1 MTGKRSFI
9 SWKCGTWR
17 RLETKR
23 LQIVKTKVFEDHSH
37 VWSVIFI
44 PILILLLIYC
54 CNRPSDGSE
63 YSQANTSPNISSG
76 DTNWIHSTLLRIQNN
91 EVYEND
97 SVFFYL
103 DSIRNLAGKAGLT
116 GTIASALF
124 EEGRYH
130 YDLNHYKEA
139 RDCFERAI
147 AVAQEA
153 KDTLTWARSLQ
164 VLGSVALSTGD
175 DHLCLKLNYES
186 LPLFEKIGY
195 NDGIARVYNILG
207 LYKSGQNEYD
217 SAISYFNRAM
227 EINRQ
232 TPNQTGLMHNRG
244 NLAYLY
250 EKTGRFTVADSIY
263 HLLEYE
269 LIKDGDSLNLPV
281 VFADLAS
288 VSKKMGKLE
297 DARAYLIKAVNINE
311 LTRDTASLGSNYG
324 DLGET
329 YYNSRQFDSAGFFLR
344 KSYICSGAVNDYE
357 IQCQALMF
365 LIKIDSINF
374 NLKPAITKYEKL
386 LALKDSVFIIKSRN
400 HLRAS
405 ELDYENQK
413 KNLLI
418 ESQELQLESVK
429 KLNKLYLSLFII
441 SAIASALVLVSIF
454 LLFKNNRKK
463 RELFKNEILIRDL
476 EIQNVKKSEE
486 IQALRIKSI
495 EEEMKIKER
504 EQVSHALALEQKN
517 ELLNLI
523 NNKINAA
530 MDDTGILRIQDLNG
544 LVSSIRMQISDSTEA
559 DLFNQKFNKVHSAF
573 YSNLSK
579 AHPDLTKSELKFCA
593 YLKLNLTSHQISA
606 IMNVTSEAIRKNRH
620 RIRKKLRLEKEDS
633 LENYLSTF

>member
-1 MTGKRSFI
+1 M
-9 SWKCGTWR
+9 WR
-17 RLETKR
+17 RQGNNKI
-23 LQIVKTKVFEDHSH
+23 QIYGSVKSRALTDHS
-37 VWSVIFI
+37 VAWLFFMI
-44 PILILLLIYC
+44 PVFILLLVFSCDRASNGY
-54 CNRPSDGSE
+54 PPGSG
-63 YSQANTSPNISSG
+63 NTGTNHPSG
-76 DTNWIHSTLLRIQNN
+76 DTSWINSTLSRISNN
-91 EVYEND
+91 EIIDND
-97 SVFFYL
+97 SVFLYL

-116 GTIASALF
+116 VTIASALF

-130 YDLNHYKEA
+130 YDLNHYEEA
-139 RDCFERAI
+139 KDCFERAI
-147 AVAQEA
+147 AAAKEA

-164 VLGSVALSTGD
+164 ILGSVALSTGD

-207 LYKSGQNEYD
+207 LYKSGQKEYD
-217 SAISYFNRAM
+217 SAISYFNKAM

-232 TPNQTGLMHNRG
+232 IANQTGLMHNRG

-250 EKTGRFTVADSIY
+250 EKTGKFTVADSIY

-281 VFADLAS
+281 VYADLAS

-297 DARAYLIKAVNINE
+297 VSRAYLIKAVNISE
-311 LTRDTASLGSNYG
+311 LTKDTANMGGNYG
-324 DLGET
+324 DLGEA
-329 YYNSRQFDSAGFFLR
+329 YYNSSQFDSAGFFLR
-344 KSYICSGAVNDYE
+344 KSYICSGAVKDYE
-357 IQCQALMF
+357 IQCQALKF

-374 NLKPAITKYEKL
+374 NFKPAITKYEKL
-386 LALKDSVFIIKSRN
+386 LALKDSVFSIKYRN
-400 HLRAS
+400 HLKAS

-413 KNLLI
+413 KNHLI
-418 ESQELQLESVK
+418 EYQNLQLKSVK
-429 KLNKLYLSLFII
+429 KNNRLFLSLFII
-441 SAIASALVLVSIF
+441 SALTCTLALISIF
-454 LLFKNNRKK
+454 LLFKNIRKK
-463 RELFKNEILIRDL
+463 RELFRNEILIRDL
-476 EIQNVKKSEE
+476 EIQNAKKSEE

-517 ELLNLI
+517 ELLSLI

-530 MDDTGILRIQDLNG
+530 MEDTGILHIQELNG
-544 LVSSIRMQISDSTEA
+544 LVSSIRIQISDSTEN

-573 YSNLSK
+573 YSNLTK